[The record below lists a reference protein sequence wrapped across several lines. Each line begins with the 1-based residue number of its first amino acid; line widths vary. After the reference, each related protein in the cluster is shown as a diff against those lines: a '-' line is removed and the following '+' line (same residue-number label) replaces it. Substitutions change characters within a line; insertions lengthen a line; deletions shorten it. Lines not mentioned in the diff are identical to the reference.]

1 MWGAHRGVS
10 ANRHVHVM
18 AVGIGTCRDR
28 HKHYTFST
36 VALNGLENNAAMRSK
51 YLSQFSLAVCILRNM
66 KHARLW
72 PVKSQLPFV
81 IHVELIA
88 WSVMHDSSSNIRV
101 I

>member
-1 MWGAHRGVS
+1 
-10 ANRHVHVM
+10 
-18 AVGIGTCRDR
+18 
-28 HKHYTFST
+28 
-36 VALNGLENNAAMRSK
+36 
-51 YLSQFSLAVCILRNM
+51 M

-88 WSVMHDSSSNIRV
+88 WSVMHDSSSNVRV